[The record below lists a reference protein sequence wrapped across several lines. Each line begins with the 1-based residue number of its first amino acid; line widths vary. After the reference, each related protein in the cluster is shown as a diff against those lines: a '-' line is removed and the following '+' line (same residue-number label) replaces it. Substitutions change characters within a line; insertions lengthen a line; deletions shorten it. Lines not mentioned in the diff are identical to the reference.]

1 MEIEAN
7 IPPPAIRI
15 QQRIQKYA
23 LRVTSFE
30 SSSPI
35 RIRTPVSFPLEF
47 PSGFDMESMNKNK
60 YKDWFERDIK
70 KSYPTQLIRNLAS
83 LNQIL
88 ETDSNITIQPYLR
101 PYPSWQPTPLNL
113 QIQLAEANKEDSAK
127 CHNKLIQE
135 LFGKPHDNDIF
146 YTDGSQMGNSIGA
159 AVLDP
164 SIRNQECAG
173 LATGQ
178 RHQSTY

>member
-7 IPPPAIRI
+7 IPPPIIRI

-30 SSSPI
+30 STSPV
-35 RIRTPVSFPLEF
+35 R
-47 PSGFDMESMNKNK
+47 DMESMNRKK
-60 YKDWFERDIK
+60 YKDWLERDNK

-101 PYPSWQPTPLNL
+101 PYPPWQPTPLNL
-113 QIQLAEANKEDSAK
+113 QIQLIVAAPFAS
-127 CHNKLIQE
+127 LIVAR
-135 LFGKPHDNDIF
+135 
-146 YTDGSQMGNSIGA
+146 NS
-159 AVLDP
+159 
-164 SIRNQECAG
+164 R
-173 LATGQ
+173 T
-178 RHQSTY
+178 R